1 MLVFKKDFGLNS
13 WKLFSGLINYKS
25 LLAKKGFEPF
35 DLLKNL
41 TKIFLLY
48 SSYTFPYSYLVTTS
62 SKLSISQW
70 ILLKSSS
77 ETDSLQ
83 VTGGVYKAKLHVHRN
98 VLICDY

>member
-1 MLVFKKDFGLNS
+1 M
-13 WKLFSGLINYKS
+13 
-25 LLAKKGFEPF
+25 KKGVEPLKYFIF
-35 DLLKNL
+35 DKTIDENP
-41 TKIFLLY
+41 IISFPLY

-83 VTGGVYKAKLHVHRN
+83 VTGGMYKVKLHVHRN